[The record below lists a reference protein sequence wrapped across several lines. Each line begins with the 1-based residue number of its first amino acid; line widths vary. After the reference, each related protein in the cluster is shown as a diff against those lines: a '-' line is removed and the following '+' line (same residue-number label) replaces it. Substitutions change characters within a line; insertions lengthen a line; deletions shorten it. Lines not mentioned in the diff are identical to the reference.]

1 MSPFQREDSALMG
14 IVGSFLRFLAGLA
27 IFVVVLV
34 LGIAFSAQLT
44 PLLQSFPGTIQI
56 GSVQIPLLASIVL
69 SLVLTIVVNLIAL
82 PFRRSE

>member
-1 MSPFQREDSALMG
+1 MG

-44 PLLQSFPGTIQI
+44 PLLQSFPGTIHL
-56 GSVQIPLLASIVL
+56 GNVQIPLLASIVF
-69 SLVLTIVVNLIAL
+69 SLALTIVINLVAL
-82 PFRRSE
+82 PFRRNE